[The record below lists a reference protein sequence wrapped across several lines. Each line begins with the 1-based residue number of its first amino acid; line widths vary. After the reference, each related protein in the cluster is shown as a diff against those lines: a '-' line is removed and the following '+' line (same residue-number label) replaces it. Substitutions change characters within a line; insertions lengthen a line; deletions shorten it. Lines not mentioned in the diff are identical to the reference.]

1 MFFIL
6 YFISPLQYTALWI
19 TTLGVGE
26 TDDFKFL
33 SLLKVIELPTVKDIY
48 LIIWNAKVYIS
59 VILEISTVSNGAGV
73 TIFEFK
79 NIQYI
84 MRNAP

>member
-1 MFFIL
+1 M
-6 YFISPLQYTALWI
+6 P
-19 TTLGVGE
+19 
-26 TDDFKFL
+26 K
-33 SLLKVIELPTVKDIY
+33 
-48 LIIWNAKVYIS
+48 YIS

-84 MRNAP
+84 MRNSP